1 MRSSSPLFKAIA
13 VAVALCAFWLVFR
26 GKTAKPTDL
35 STGTTL
41 AVGEWAAPGPNDV
54 RSPCPGLNSLCEIE
68 VFCEYE
74 CATDATT
81 IANHGYLARDG
92 RNIRAI
98 DIITAMD
105 EYLGIKA
112 DFGFLQ
118 TLGAGFRGAFVFLP
132 DFSVGLESYD
142 ALTNSSSMTPR
153 SLATTFSSTLLPV
166 ALPKSIKNN
175 AIPHMHNPAV
185 NLTLI
190 DFLVGFSKDGQ
201 TLTVDNIADAR
212 HGRLRSTVALNPTA
226 NLQSKQTG
234 GMWREAGF
242 VSLILGNADGAV
254 RVDWLREW
262 FVNERL
268 PTALGWQKHNA
279 GLIDVIKY
287 TNTYLQAEKVRNGNN
302 VPGGTPELPIEFGS
316 VLS

>member
-1 MRSSSPLFKAIA
+1 MRYSSPSSKAIAIA
-13 VAVALCAFWLVFR
+13 VALFASWLVFR
-26 GKTAKPTDL
+26 GKTPKPVDL

-54 RSPCPGLNSLCEIE
+54 RSPCPGLNSLS
-68 VFCEYE
+68 
-74 CATDATT
+74 
-81 IANHGYLARDG
+81 NHGYLARDG
-92 RNIRAI
+92 RNVRAI

-105 EYLGIKA
+105 EYLGIKV

-142 ALTNSSSMTPR
+142 ALTNSHNQIEHDASFTR
-153 SLATTFSSTLLPV
+153 NDVFFDLV
-166 ALPKSIKNN
+166 ARGVDPESINN
-175 AIPHMHNPAV
+175 DAIPHMHSPAV
-185 NLTLI
+185 NLTLV

-201 TLTVDNIADAR
+201 TLTVDDIADAR

-226 NLQSKQTG
+226 VLHSKQTG

-242 VSLILGNADGAV
+242 MSLVLGNVDGAV